1 MTQIRAEEGEETS
14 PRGEVAE
21 TFPIRREEV
30 AKVGKVK
37 AMEVGLGF
45 VWLDARWQAKQR
57 EGWGGV
63 EDEKGDENGCFQF
76 TGRETR
82 PFYQPNNEA

>member
-30 AKVGKVK
+30 AKVGKVNDGGR
-37 AMEVGLGF
+37 AGF
-45 VWLDARWQAKQR
+45 CLAGHALAGKTAGGV
-57 EGWGGV
+57 GGV